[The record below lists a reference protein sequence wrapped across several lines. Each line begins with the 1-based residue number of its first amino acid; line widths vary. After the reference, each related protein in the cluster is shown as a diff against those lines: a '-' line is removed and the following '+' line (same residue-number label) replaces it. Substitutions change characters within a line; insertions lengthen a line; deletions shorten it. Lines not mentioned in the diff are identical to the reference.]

1 MMLDGFAKLVEQRIK
16 ASQKNG
22 DFEDLQGTGKPIEFE
37 DDSGIP
43 EDLRMAYK
51 MLKNADCTPPE
62 IELKKQI
69 LKTEDLLSGMPDS
82 QEKYK
87 AIKKLNYLIMKMN
100 CLRRTPIN
108 MEEPQYS
115 GQIIDRLSK
124 S

>member
-1 MMLDGFAKLVEQRIK
+1 MLSGFAKLVEQRIQ
-16 ASQKNG
+16 AAQKNG
-22 DFEDLQGTGKPIEFE
+22 EFDDLEGSGKPIEYE

-69 LKTEDLLSGMPDS
+69 LKTEDLLGGMRDS

-87 AIKKLNYLIMKMN
+87 AIKKLNYLVTKLN

-115 GQIIDRLSK
+115 GRIIDRLSK

>member
-1 MMLDGFAKLVEQRIK
+1 
-16 ASQKNG
+16 
-22 DFEDLQGTGKPIEFE
+22 
-37 DDSGIP
+37 
-43 EDLRMAYK
+43 MAYK

-100 CLRRTPIN
+100 CLRRTPID

>member
-1 MMLDGFAKLVEQRIK
+1 MLSGFSELVEQRIR
-16 ASQKNG
+16 AAQRNG
-22 DFEDLQGTGKPIEFE
+22 EFEDLQGSGKPIEFE

-62 IELKKQI
+62 IEVKKQI
-69 LKTEDLLSGMPDS
+69 LKTEDLLSGMQDS

-87 AIKKLNYLIMKMN
+87 AIKKLNYLIMKLN
-100 CLRRTPIN
+100 CLRRTSIN
-108 MEEPQYS
+108 MEEPQYT

>member
-1 MMLDGFAKLVEQRIK
+1 MLSGFAKLVEQRIQ
-16 ASQKNG
+16 AAQKKG
-22 DFEDLQGTGKPIEFE
+22 DFQNLEGSGKPIEFE

-69 LKTEDLLSGMPDS
+69 LTTEDLLGGMRDS
-82 QEKYK
+82 KEKYK
-87 AIKKLNYLIMKMN
+87 AIKKLNYLVTKLN
-100 CLRRTPIN
+100 CVRRTPVN

>member
-1 MMLDGFAKLVEQRIK
+1 MLSGFAKLVEQRIQ
-16 ASQKNG
+16 AAQKNG
-22 DFEDLQGTGKPIEFE
+22 EFDDLKGSGKPIEYE

-51 MLKNADCTPPE
+51 MLKNADCAPPE

-69 LKTEDLLSGMPDS
+69 LKTEDLLGGMRDS
-82 QEKYK
+82 QEKFK
-87 AIKKLNYLIMKMN
+87 AIKKLNYLVTKLN

-115 GQIIDRLSK
+115 GRLIDRLSK

>member
-1 MMLDGFAKLVEQRIK
+1 MLSGFTKLVEQRIQ
-16 ASQKNG
+16 AAQRNG
-22 DFEDLQGTGKPIEFE
+22 EFEDLQGAGKPIEFE
-37 DDSGIP
+37 DDSSIP

-62 IELKKQI
+62 VELKKQI
-69 LKTEDLLSGMPDS
+69 LKTEDLLSGMQGS

>member
-16 ASQKNG
+16 AAQKNG
-22 DFEDLQGTGKPIEFE
+22 DFEDLQGSGKPIEFE

-69 LKTEDLLSGMPDS
+69 LKTEDLLSSMPDS

-100 CLRRTPIN
+100 CLRRSSIN

>member
-1 MMLDGFAKLVEQRIK
+1 MLTGFAKLVEQRIK
-16 ASQKNG
+16 AAQKNG
-22 DFEDLQGTGKPIEFE
+22 DFDNLEGAGKPIEYE

-51 MLKNADCTPPE
+51 MLKNGDCAPPE

-69 LKTEDLLSGMPDS
+69 VKTEDLLDGMRDS
-82 QEKYK
+82 KEKYK
-87 AIKKLNYLIMKMN
+87 AIKKLNYLVTKLN
-100 CLRRTPIN
+100 CLHRTPIN

-115 GQIIDRLSK
+115 GRIIDRLSK

>member
-1 MMLDGFAKLVEQRIK
+1 MLSGFAKLVEQRIQ
-16 ASQKNG
+16 AAQKNG
-22 DFEDLQGTGKPIEFE
+22 EFDDLEGSGKPIEYE

-51 MLKNADCTPPE
+51 MLKNADCAPPE

-69 LKTEDLLSGMPDS
+69 LKTEDLLGGMRDS

-87 AIKKLNYLIMKMN
+87 AIKKLNYLVTKLN
-100 CLRRTPIN
+100 CLRRTPID

-115 GQIIDRLSK
+115 GRIIDRLSK

>member
-1 MMLDGFAKLVEQRIK
+1 MLSGFAKLVEQRIQ
-16 ASQKNG
+16 AAQRNG
-22 DFEDLQGTGKPIEFE
+22 DFEDLQGTGRPIEFE
-37 DDSGIP
+37 DDSNIP

-62 IELKKQI
+62 IEIKKQI
-69 LKTEDLLSGMPDS
+69 LKTEDLLSGMQDS

-87 AIKKLNYLIMKMN
+87 VIKKINYLVTKLN

-108 MEEPQYS
+108 LEEPQYS

>member
-1 MMLDGFAKLVEQRIK
+1 MLSGFTKLVEQRIQ
-16 ASQKNG
+16 AAQRNG
-22 DFEDLQGTGKPIEFE
+22 EFEDLHGSGKPIEFE
-37 DDSGIP
+37 EDSGIP

-82 QEKYK
+82 QAKYK

-100 CLRRTPIN
+100 CLRRAPIN